1 MHNPRESNH
10 ECRQPEVPLS
20 SPTHARRKSVYNGDK
35 SLATA
40 RKESQQA
47 QQAQVTEA
55 QDAQQQTSET
65 HGIAYSPGQ
74 APTPQPE
81 LEQIPPSPMNFELDN
96 PDTSNP
102 TDDEIFLDICAYIH
116 EEMDPGGQHH
126 ASWCF
131 ENADQRPPITPE
143 SLAELDMPRIINNP
157 KLRHDVNF
165 DRELHF
171 RPNLDGSKGRQKML
185 QADQYWRALEAEL
198 VMLQFVATRRATSA
212 DNEDYWN
219 RCMKGCMVRLP
230 KIFHAIRDILKTL
243 VPDYD
248 QKAVLERL
256 EVDHIMQQ
264 IQNGV
269 CDLVDLGNWLAKVLK
284 NHCAPMRDMLVDS
297 MQKEIRRGA
306 TEGKHEKLVSGLRQ
320 LMNILEAMKL
330 DVANHQI
337 RHMRP
342 LLIDDTINFQRRYNA
357 HRIAIGKINMPESRD
372 WLQECL
378 PEQDSH
384 LDALTFG
391 LIRDM
396 LNNDLAN
403 MCPQTFY
410 LDTDRLRALRVE
422 LHSRVYHYVC
432 RDVLKEITP
441 PGMSAVDFAKACDML
456 QNSIAAI
463 VGVQG
468 RFADRFD
475 NIAVEI
481 VRVSLVARGQ
491 TPPFDVEL
499 LNVVEQKLAEYLQ
512 PDSESFTRHAAV
524 LTRNLVPKVQARVA
538 EHVRMSALDL
548 QDMLVPQVT
557 STNRNSMGFG
567 AVMEPAPSAPVTPA
581 DADEDIIRRFTHII
595 ALHWQVWSE
604 LVYLANDP
612 LKSDD
617 DTASESGSESTMVTS
632 AQGSP
637 TVPVATAVYAP
648 GRKWLPVSVT
658 VTDVPSHMSTPESS
672 SAPSQQSKDG
682 EAEQTGDDTP
692 EGSQQRRQ
700 PA

>member
-1 MHNPRESNH
+1 M
-10 ECRQPEVPLS
+10 S
-20 SPTHARRKSVYNGDK
+20 SPTHTRRKSVYGGEK
-35 SLATA
+35 CIATA
-40 RKESQQA
+40 RKEVQQA
-47 QQAQVTEA
+47 QQSQVTEA
-55 QDAQQQTSET
+55 QDGQEQTSET

-74 APTPQPE
+74 APTPQPDHG
-81 LEQIPPSPMNFELDN
+81 QIPPSPMNFELDTA
-96 PDTSNP
+96 DTSNP

-198 VMLQFVATRRATSA
+198 VMLNFVATRRATST
-212 DNEDYWN
+212 DNEEYWN
-219 RCMKGCMVRLP
+219 RCMKGSMIRLP
-230 KIFHAIRDILKTL
+230 KIFAAIRDILKTL

-256 EVDHIMQQ
+256 EVDHIVQQ

-269 CDLVDLGNWLAKVLK
+269 CDLVDLGNWLGKVLK
-284 NHCAPMRDMLVDS
+284 NHCAPMRDPLVDT

-320 LMNILEAMKL
+320 LMSILEAMKL

-342 LLIDDTINFQRRYNA
+342 LLIDDTVNFQRRYNA

-378 PEQDSH
+378 PDQDSH

-396 LNNDLAN
+396 LNNDSTT

-422 LHSRVYHYVC
+422 LHSRVYHAVC
-432 RDVLKEITP
+432 RDVLREIAPRNMNVGELT
-441 PGMSAVDFAKACDML
+441 KAGDML
-456 QNSIAAI
+456 QSSISAI

-481 VRVSLVARGQ
+481 VRVLLVSQGRN
-491 TPPFDVEL
+491 PPFDVEL
-499 LNVVEQKLAEYLQ
+499 LNVVEQKLGEYLR
-512 PDSESFTRHAAV
+512 PGSESFARHAGV
-524 LTRNLVPKVQARVA
+524 LTRNLVPKVQSRVA
-538 EHVRMSALDL
+538 DHVRLSALDL
-548 QDMLVPQVT
+548 QEMLVPQIAP
-557 STNRNSMGFG
+557 SNRNSMGFG
-567 AVMEPAPSAPVTPA
+567 AVMEPVPSVPVTQA

-604 LVYLANDP
+604 LVYLVDDP
-612 LKSDD
+612 SKSDD
-617 DTASESGSESTMVTS
+617 DGASESGSESTMVTS

-658 VTDVPSHMSTPESS
+658 VTNVPSQMPTPVTSPGS
-672 SAPSQQSKDG
+672 SQQSSNQDA
-682 EAEQTGDDTP
+682 EAEQAGDDAP
-692 EGSQQRRQ
+692 EASQQQQQ